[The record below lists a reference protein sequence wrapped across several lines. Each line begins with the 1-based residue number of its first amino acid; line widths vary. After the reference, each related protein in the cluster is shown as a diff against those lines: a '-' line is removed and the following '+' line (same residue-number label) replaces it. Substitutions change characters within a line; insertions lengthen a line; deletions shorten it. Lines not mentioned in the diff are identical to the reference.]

1 MSKGFNWFK
10 KYEII
15 HKIPY
20 NPYFDW
26 YGIEYSDGD
35 STSHSVGNIIKVQ
48 NLIENIVVK
57 EFQLLMK
64 IGLTLLFIN
73 WI

>member
-15 HKIPY
+15 QKIPY

-26 YGIEYSDGD
+26 YGIEYLDGD

-48 NLIENIVVK
+48 NLIEK
-57 EFQLLMK
+57 
-64 IGLTLLFIN
+64 
-73 WI
+73 